1 MSNPLNII
9 GDILNPVKWLEKLS
23 DVGQAVLGP
32 FIENLGGMFK
42 EDGLLSGDMLGNVM
56 QAFIMSEAF
65 GVDNTAKEAIKQNTA
80 AFKKA
85 LPEFVEAKIAAGRME
100 ATALADANDL
110 IELGFLTKRN
120 PDGTVK
126 SQTHIKDAQGRGTGK
141 RDLYNRVNFGREPQY
156 QTDGKGHIVKHINE
170 QGKQVPTILTEGVE
184 GQYQKENRFRRD
196 EDRKD
201 RSAYAAN
208 QADIYSTETGTG
220 KTVGEG
226 FLAFEHAAAP
236 HLADTQAQQAA
247 SLQALLASQDPTKL
261 SGSEMSNVERGLGRM
276 GIGVGR
282 TAEMDK
288 YKAAMTFGDALAQKQ
303 QRLGQALAQTGSVA
317 SSFKSGYNPGVLQG
331 QTGVQNVSQPGNQ
344 ANFSNSAGTVY
355 GGTTGLTGKFQDPSA
370 TKSGIFQDLIMG
382 DGKTKGK

>member
-1 MSNPLNII
+1 MPNPFNII
-9 GDILNPVKWLEKLS
+9 GDILNPTKWLENLTEAGKAL
-23 DVGQAVLGP
+23 LGP
-32 FIENLGGMFK
+32 FIDNLGGMFK
-42 EDGLLSGDMLGNVM
+42 EGGILSGDMLGNVM
-56 QAFIMSEAF
+56 QAFIISEAF
-65 GVDNTAKEAIKQNTA
+65 GKNDTAKDAIRQNTE

-85 LPEFVEAKIAAGRME
+85 LPEFVEAKIAAGKME

-110 IELGFLTKRN
+110 IELGFSTKRN

-141 RDLYNRVNFGREPQY
+141 RDLYNRVNFGTETQY
-156 QTDGKGHIVKHINE
+156 QTDEQGNIVKQIDE
-170 QGKQVPTILTEGVE
+170 QGKQVPVVLKEGVE
-184 GQYQKENRFRRD
+184 GQYQLENRQRR
-196 EDRKD
+196 EQERLDRG
-201 RSAYAAN
+201 AYAAN
-208 QADIYSTETGTG
+208 QADIYSKDTGTG

-226 FLAFEHAAAP
+226 MRAFEEAAAP
-236 HLADTQAQQAA
+236 HLADTQAQQA
-247 SLQALLASQDPTKL
+247 SSIQALLASQDPTKL

-317 SSFKSGYNPGVLQG
+317 SSFGSGYNPGVLQG

-344 ANFSNSAGTVY
+344 ANFGNAAANVY
-355 GGTTGLTGKFQDPSA
+355 SGTTGMTQKFQNPSA

-382 DGKTKGK
+382 GGKGD

>member
-1 MSNPLNII
+1 MPSLA
-9 GDILNPVKWLEKLS
+9 DILNPVKWIETLTDAGAAL
-23 DVGQAVLGP
+23 LGP
-32 FIENLGGMFK
+32 FINNLGGMFK
-42 EDGLLSGDMLGNVM
+42 EDGILSGDMLGNVM
-56 QAFIMSEAF
+56 QAFIISEAF
-65 GVDNTAKEAIKQNTA
+65 GKDDTAKDAIRQNTE

-85 LPEFVEAKIAAGRME
+85 LPEFVEAKISAGRME
-100 ATALADANDL
+100 ATALSDANDL

-120 PDGTVK
+120 ADGTIK

-141 RDLYNRVNFGREPQY
+141 RDLYNRVNFGRETQY
-156 QTDGKGHIVKHINE
+156 QTDEQGFIVKHINE
-170 QGKQVPTILTEGVE
+170 QGKQVPTILKEGIE

-196 EDRKD
+196 EERKD
-201 RSAYAAN
+201 RSAYSAN

-226 FLAFEHAAAP
+226 MRAFEEAASP
-236 HLADTQAQQAA
+236 QLAATQAQQAA

-317 SSFKSGYNPGVLQG
+317 SSFKSGLNPGVLQG
-331 QTGVQNVSQPGNQ
+331 QTAVQNVSQPGNQ
-344 ANFSNSAGTVY
+344 ANFSNSAANVY
-355 GGTTGLTGKFQDPSA
+355 GGTTNMTQKFQDPSA
-370 TKSGIFQDLIMG
+370 TKSGIFQDLILG
-382 DGKTKGK
+382 GGKKD